1 MSYKSLNFDL
11 NRGLLDA
18 VNGKIRL
25 SAANNLRDYRSIFFS
40 SSIRV
45 MRFFPG
51 EKNTLSEQG
60 PPLVAELLL
69 SSVRKN
75 FSSEPNSSQNRIRKF
90 PMLSLCWKIE
100 LSCFTM

>member
-1 MSYKSLNFDL
+1 MNYKSLNFDL

-25 SAANNLRDYRSIFFS
+25 SAANNLRDYRNTFFS

-45 MRFFPG
+45 IRFLPG

-60 PPLVAELLL
+60 PPLTEEL
-69 SSVRKN
+69 SSSVHKN
-75 FSSEPNSSQNRIRKF
+75 F
-90 PMLSLCWKIE
+90 
-100 LSCFTM
+100 